1 MPRHSYRE
9 HDYTFGQT
17 MLRLRK
23 RLRLTQAGLAHL
35 LGVSRRAVGEWE
47 GGLNYPREE
56 HLQHLIELCVQQQ
69 VFAPER
75 EEAEIRALWETAH
88 QRVFLDERWLSNLLR
103 PQQPPPPAQ
112 QSDEQTHADEHAA
125 ARPVLDAHAFSGRE
139 GAGDATMSEAALLRD
154 RLLTTKFFIPS
165 PSHALIPR
173 PRLTTQLR
181 ASLQHKLTLVSAP
194 PGFGK
199 TTLLSAWV
207 QSLPSGS
214 PHVAWVSLDEGD
226 NDPLRFWEYGLTA
239 LDNCKPG
246 LYTFLLTFLHRSR

>member
-9 HDYTFGQT
+9 HDSTFGQT
-17 MLRLRK
+17 MLTLRK
-23 RLRLTQAGLAHL
+23 RLRLTQAGLADL

-56 HLQHLIELCVQQQ
+56 HLQHLIELCVQQH

-75 EEAEIRALWETAH
+75 EEAEIRALWEMAH

-139 GAGDATMSEAALLRD
+139 GAGDARSVRPQAGCSRWLHPFFVGFHRED
-154 RLLTTKFFIPS
+154 RSK
-165 PSHALIPR
+165 
-173 PRLTTQLR
+173 
-181 ASLQHKLTLVSAP
+181 
-194 PGFGK
+194 
-199 TTLLSAWV
+199 
-207 QSLPSGS
+207 
-214 PHVAWVSLDEGD
+214 
-226 NDPLRFWEYGLTA
+226 
-239 LDNCKPG
+239 
-246 LYTFLLTFLHRSR
+246 RSCARVCQGEKCMMC